1 MARTTEVGGVGR
13 HRQSEGLPLAQGVE
27 RVGAAAVERVAG
39 MIFPAVQNLL
49 LAARALGLGTTL
61 TTLHRG
67 FENDLKALLD
77 VPAAVEV
84 VALVPLGHPADRFGD
99 RKSVV

>member
-1 MARTTEVGGVGR
+1 MPGTRAIT
-13 HRQSEGLPLAQGVE
+13 EGLFLIEGDGP
-27 RVGAAAVERVAG
+27 R
-39 MIFPAVQNLL
+39 L

-61 TTLHRG
+61 STLHRG

-84 VALVPLGHPADRFGD
+84 VALVPLGHPADRFGPTRRKPVD
-99 RKSVV
+99 RVAFRDRWGKPFVAGGA